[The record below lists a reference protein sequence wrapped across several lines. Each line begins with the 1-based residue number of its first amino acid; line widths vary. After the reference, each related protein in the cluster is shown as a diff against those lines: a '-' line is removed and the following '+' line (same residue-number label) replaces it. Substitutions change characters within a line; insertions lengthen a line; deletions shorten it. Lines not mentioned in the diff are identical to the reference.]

1 MSLGLGSSVL
11 SLQAH
16 CLIIDDLVTNSVDLN
31 SDTFRDKLKTTYE
44 QDLLSRL
51 TKKVYKTRP
60 WGNPWWS
67 LLSVLRDPT
76 VITPT

>member
-51 TKKVYKTRP
+51 TKKVYKNKTM
-60 WGNPWWS
+60 GQS
-67 LLSVLRDPT
+67 LVVSVSAAPCQPQR
-76 VITPT
+76 